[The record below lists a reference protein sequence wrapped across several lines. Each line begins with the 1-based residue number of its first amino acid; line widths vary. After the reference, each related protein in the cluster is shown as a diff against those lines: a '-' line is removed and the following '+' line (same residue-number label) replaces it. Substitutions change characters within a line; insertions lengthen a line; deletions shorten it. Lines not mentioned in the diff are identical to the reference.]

1 MRVHRYTEWDGK
13 QEVLFPTTDDVIKH
27 LSDHLLEE
35 EGVRRALRDLMRRG
49 FRSEDGQRSVKGIR
63 DFLREA
69 DEKRKELL
77 SKYSPESFKLTPEE
91 QRALSDKLNSLAEKL
106 EAYHDQMRN
115 FMERMSGKYADRMD
129 ELNRKMQEAYQRY
142 QESRTACS
150 TRLANGYA
158 EPVENERP
166 ESAILDGHAR
176 SHEQNVGR

>member
-49 FRSEDGQRSVKGIR
+49 FHSEDGQRSVKGIR

-77 SKYSPESFKLTPEE
+77 SKYSPESFKLT
-91 QRALSDKLNSLAEKL
+91 
-106 EAYHDQMRN
+106 
-115 FMERMSGKYADRMD
+115 SG
-129 ELNRKMQEAYQRY
+129 
-142 QESRTACS
+142 RTAS
-150 TRLANGYA
+150 F
-158 EPVENERP
+158 E
-166 ESAILDGHAR
+166 
-176 SHEQNVGR
+176 